1 MRNRDLR
8 PTAKAN
14 PTIQQAFE
22 KFQKYNRLKN
32 LSQGSLDFY
41 AAKGRS
47 FFRFL
52 GDTEQPIHTITEETV
67 EDYIFYMKD
76 QQLHD
81 TTINTNLRM
90 VRAFLYWC
98 MEKGYLEQ
106 FSIRLVRADDPIK
119 EPYTTDELQKL
130 LKEPDCK
137 TCSFAEYRNWVIV
150 NFLLGTGCRASTL
163 LNLQIGDLDLSA
175 GTVFFRHMKARNQQI
190 VPLSKALVKIM
201 EDYLEHRSGDPTAPL
216 FVSEYG
222 NKMTLNSLGNAVWN
236 YNHSRGVEKTSMHLF
251 RHTYAKL
258 YIQAGGDPFRL
269 QKLLGHAD
277 LTMTRRYVAL
287 YADDLR
293 ANYDALAKLC
303 ATRSR
308 DVNRLG
314 SIEVPY
320 EDYDPALGENVNK
333 TATENKYEHTIRVE
347 TYQWL
352 ETFLQR
358 NEDAAKTYLRSFD
371 YIVSDEYHYMVTDA
385 SFNDHV
391 DASYEAIKELW
402 TTKTCIFMSATAR
415 PFFDYWELR
424 KMIPEG
430 QHYRL
435 PMDYRF
441 VSSVKFFYCDDDELD
456 IIRRVQPGEKI
467 LVFVNT
473 IAKLRKL
480 RDTLK
485 ADGIEDVVCLCSK
498 YRQEAEEFDKLD
510 DVLKGNVL
518 QHQVT
523 LTTTTLY
530 NGVDMKDRALKYI
543 VSELWNPLVNAQILG
558 RKRPLDEG
566 DTCAVYLLHYPKE
579 RLEGEVKKIEKYQL
593 EPVEAY
599 KEWFDDKKAWKAYLH
614 QPETVE
620 ILKKSHT
627 VVLDPREGEY
637 CWRKRANLQARVER
651 VFLLQMLEQGY
662 QTELL
667 KKIDESLL
675 AKVERLEPP
684 LLEYLDDHLNEERYY
699 QDWQKIFFE
708 MGHIYNK
715 ADGHAEKSL
724 PSYTFAR
731 QWLQHYGYDL
741 GSKQKRFE
749 AGQKKMVW
757 WVTKLE
763 N

>member
-1 MRNRDLR
+1 MSDE
-8 PTAKAN
+8 
-14 PTIQQAFE
+14 E
-22 KFQKYNRLKN
+22 KRWPFDGFYLK
-32 LSQGSLDFY
+32 LVEAQREYEQEQHIDPASL
-41 AAKGRS
+41 
-47 FFRFL
+47 
-52 GDTEQPIHTITEETV
+52 TEEERQQKLQEILDCIKAARKKKKEADEQLNPIVPEEEPETAGATPQPAKQYITDLV
-67 EDYIFYMKD
+67 GEDYKNWHGIVVLD
-76 QQLHD
+76 AG
-81 TTINTNLRM
+81 TNSGKTY
-90 VRAFLYWC
+90 F
-98 MEKGYLEQ
+98 
-106 FSIRLVRADDPIK
+106 I
-119 EPYTTDELQKL
+119 
-130 LKEPDCK
+130 LK
-137 TCSFAEYRNWVIV
+137 
-150 NFLLGTGCRASTL
+150 TL
-163 LNLQIGDLDLSA
+163 LPWAYERRKRILILCNREAL
-175 GTVFFRHMKARNQQI
+175 RNQI
-190 VPLSKALVKIM
+190 
-201 EDYLEHRSGDPTAPL
+201 E
-216 FVSEYG
+216 
-222 NKMTLNSLGNAVWN
+222 
-236 YNHSRGVEKTSMHLF
+236 
-251 RHTYAKL
+251 
-258 YIQAGGDPFRL
+258 
-269 QKLLGHAD
+269 
-277 LTMTRRYVAL
+277 
-287 YADDLR
+287 
-293 ANYDALAKLC
+293 
-303 ATRSR
+303 R

-314 SIEVPY
+314 SIEVSY
-320 EDYDPALGENVNK
+320 EDYDPALGGIVNK
-333 TATENKYEHTIRVE
+333 PAIDNKYEHTICVE

-441 VSSVKFFYCDDDELD
+441 VSSVKFFYRDDDELD

-510 DVLKGNVL
+510 DVLVGNVL

-530 NGVDMKDRALKYI
+530 NGVDMKDRALKYV

-579 RLEGEVKKIEKYQL
+579 RLEGELKKIEKYQL

-599 KEWFDDKKAWKAYLH
+599 RKWFDDRKAWKTYLH

-637 CWRKRANLQARVER
+637 CWRKRATLQARVER

-684 LLEYLDDHLNEERYY
+684 PLLEYLDDHLNEERYY

-708 MGHIYNK
+708 LGHIYNK

-731 QWLQHYGYDL
+731 QWLQRYGYDL

>member
-8 PTAKAN
+8 PATKAN

-22 KFQKYNRLKN
+22 RFQKYNRLKN

-98 MEKGYLEQ
+98 MEKGYLEKYP
-106 FSIRLVRADDPIK
+106 IRLVRADDPIK

-163 LNLQIGDLDLSA
+163 LNQIERD
-175 GTVFFRHMKARNQQI
+175 
-190 VPLSKALVKIM
+190 
-201 EDYLEHRSGDPTAPL
+201 
-216 FVSEYG
+216 
-222 NKMTLNSLGNAVWN
+222 
-236 YNHSRGVEKTSMHLF
+236 
-251 RHTYAKL
+251 AK
-258 YIQAGGDPFRL
+258 
-269 QKLLGHAD
+269 
-277 LTMTRRYVAL
+277 
-287 YADDLR
+287 
-293 ANYDALAKLC
+293 
-303 ATRSR
+303 
-308 DVNRLG
+308 RLG
-314 SIEVPY
+314 RIEVTC
-320 EDYDPALGENVNK
+320 EDYDPALGGIVNK
-333 TATENKYEHTIRVE
+333 PAIDNKYEHTIRVE

-441 VSSVKFFYCDDDELD
+441 VSSVKFFYRDDDELD

-485 ADGIEDVVCLCSK
+485 AEGIEDVACLCSK

-510 DVLKGNVL
+510 DVLKCNVL

-530 NGVDMKDRALKYI
+530 NGVDMKDPALKYI

-566 DTCAVYLLHYPKE
+566 DTCAVYLLHYSKE
-579 RLEGEVKKIEKYQL
+579 RLEGELKKIEKYQL
-593 EPVEAY
+593 EPVKAY
-599 KEWFDDKKAWKAYLH
+599 RKWFDDRKAWKAYLH
-614 QPETVE
+614 QPETME

-627 VVLDPREGEY
+627 VVLDPLEGEY
-637 CWRKRANLQARVER
+637 CWRKRATLQARVER
-651 VFLLQMLEQGY
+651 VFLRQMLEQGY

-675 AKVERLEPP
+675 AKVEPLEPP
-684 LLEYLDDHLNEERYY
+684 PLLAYLDAHLNEERYY

-708 MGHIYNK
+708 LGHIYNK

-757 WVTKLE
+757 WVTKSE

>member
-1 MRNRDLR
+1 MLDAGTNSGK
-8 PTAKAN
+8 TYF
-14 PTIQQAFE
+14 I
-22 KFQKYNRLKN
+22 LK
-32 LSQGSLDFY
+32 
-41 AAKGRS
+41 
-47 FFRFL
+47 
-52 GDTEQPIHTITEETV
+52 
-67 EDYIFYMKD
+67 
-76 QQLHD
+76 
-81 TTINTNLRM
+81 
-90 VRAFLYWC
+90 
-98 MEKGYLEQ
+98 
-106 FSIRLVRADDPIK
+106 
-119 EPYTTDELQKL
+119 
-130 LKEPDCK
+130 
-137 TCSFAEYRNWVIV
+137 
-150 NFLLGTGCRASTL
+150 TL
-163 LNLQIGDLDLSA
+163 LPWAYEHRKRILILCNREAL
-175 GTVFFRHMKARNQQI
+175 RNQI
-190 VPLSKALVKIM
+190 
-201 EDYLEHRSGDPTAPL
+201 E
-216 FVSEYG
+216 
-222 NKMTLNSLGNAVWN
+222 
-236 YNHSRGVEKTSMHLF
+236 
-251 RHTYAKL
+251 
-258 YIQAGGDPFRL
+258 
-269 QKLLGHAD
+269 
-277 LTMTRRYVAL
+277 
-287 YADDLR
+287 
-293 ANYDALAKLC
+293 
-303 ATRSR
+303 R

-314 SIEVPY
+314 SIEVSY
-320 EDYDPALGENVNK
+320 EDYDPALGGIVDK
-333 TATENKYEHTIRVE
+333 TAIDNKYEHTICVE

-371 YIVSDEYHYMVTDA
+371 CIVSDEYHYMVTDA

-441 VSSVKFFYCDDDELD
+441 VSSVKFFYRDDDERD

-480 RDTLK
+480 RDSLK
-485 ADGIEDVVCLCSK
+485 VEGIEDVACLCSK

-510 DVLKGNVL
+510 DVLVGNVL

-579 RLEGEVKKIEKYQL
+579 RLEGELKKIEKYQL

-599 KEWFDDKKAWKAYLH
+599 RKWFDDRKAWKTYLH

-637 CWRKRANLQARVER
+637 CWRKRATLQARVER

-675 AKVERLEPP
+675 AKVERLDPP
-684 LLEYLDDHLNEERYY
+684 LLLEYLDAHLNEERYY

-708 MGHIYNK
+708 LGHIYNK

>member
-1 MRNRDLR
+1 
-8 PTAKAN
+8 
-14 PTIQQAFE
+14 
-22 KFQKYNRLKN
+22 
-32 LSQGSLDFY
+32 
-41 AAKGRS
+41 
-47 FFRFL
+47 
-52 GDTEQPIHTITEETV
+52 
-67 EDYIFYMKD
+67 
-76 QQLHD
+76 
-81 TTINTNLRM
+81 
-90 VRAFLYWC
+90 
-98 MEKGYLEQ
+98 
-106 FSIRLVRADDPIK
+106 
-119 EPYTTDELQKL
+119 
-130 LKEPDCK
+130 
-137 TCSFAEYRNWVIV
+137 
-150 NFLLGTGCRASTL
+150 
-163 LNLQIGDLDLSA
+163 
-175 GTVFFRHMKARNQQI
+175 
-190 VPLSKALVKIM
+190 
-201 EDYLEHRSGDPTAPL
+201 
-216 FVSEYG
+216 
-222 NKMTLNSLGNAVWN
+222 
-236 YNHSRGVEKTSMHLF
+236 
-251 RHTYAKL
+251 
-258 YIQAGGDPFRL
+258 
-269 QKLLGHAD
+269 
-277 LTMTRRYVAL
+277 
-287 YADDLR
+287 
-293 ANYDALAKLC
+293 
-303 ATRSR
+303 
-308 DVNRLG
+308 
-314 SIEVPY
+314 
-320 EDYDPALGENVNK
+320 
-333 TATENKYEHTIRVE
+333 
-347 TYQWL
+347 
-352 ETFLQR
+352 
-358 NEDAAKTYLRSFD
+358 
-371 YIVSDEYHYMVTDA
+371 MVTDA

-415 PFFDYWELR
+415 PFFDYWKLR

-441 VSSVKFFYCDDDELD
+441 VSSVKFFYRDDDERD

-480 RDTLK
+480 RDSLK
-485 ADGIEDVVCLCSK
+485 AEGIEDVACLCSK

-510 DVLKGNVL
+510 DVLVGNVL

-566 DTCAVYLLHYPKE
+566 DTCAVSLLHYPKE
-579 RLEGEVKKIEKYQL
+579 RLEGELKKIEKYQL

-599 KEWFDDKKAWKAYLH
+599 RKWFDDRKAWKTYLH

-637 CWRKRANLQARVER
+637 CWRKRATLQARVER

-675 AKVERLEPP
+675 AKVERLDPP
-684 LLEYLDDHLNEERYY
+684 LLLAYLDAHLNEERYY
-699 QDWQKIFFE
+699 EDWQKIFFE
-708 MGHIYNK
+708 LGHIYNK

-741 GSKQKRFE
+741 QKRRVTSGE
-749 AGQKKMVW
+749 LRNKNVW
-757 WVTKLE
+757 WVTKQ
-763 N
+763 

>member
-1 MRNRDLR
+1 MILGFFFLFHFLEVLSGREGFFAKKGGVSLVRDRDLR
-8 PTAKAN
+8 PAAKAN

-22 KFQKYNRLKN
+22 RFQKYNRLKN

-98 MEKGYLEQ
+98 MEKGYLEKYP
-106 FSIRLVRADDPIK
+106 IRLVRADDPIK

-163 LNLQIGDLDLSA
+163 LNLHIDPASLTEEERQQKLQEILDSINASRKKKKDTDEQLDPIVLEEEPETAGATPQPAKQYITDLVGEDYKNWHGIVVLDA
-175 GTVFFRHMKARNQQI
+175 GTNSGKTYFILKTLLPWAYEHRKRILILCNREALRNQI
-190 VPLSKALVKIM
+190 
-201 EDYLEHRSGDPTAPL
+201 E
-216 FVSEYG
+216 
-222 NKMTLNSLGNAVWN
+222 
-236 YNHSRGVEKTSMHLF
+236 
-251 RHTYAKL
+251 
-258 YIQAGGDPFRL
+258 
-269 QKLLGHAD
+269 
-277 LTMTRRYVAL
+277 
-287 YADDLR
+287 
-293 ANYDALAKLC
+293 
-303 ATRSR
+303 R

-314 SIEVPY
+314 RIEVTY
-320 EDYDPALGENVNK
+320 EDYDPALGGIVNK
-333 TATENKYEHTIRVE
+333 PAIDNKYEHTICVE

-424 KMIPEG
+424 NMIPEG

-441 VSSVKFFYCDDDELD
+441 VSSVKFFYRDDDELD

-485 ADGIEDVVCLCSK
+485 AEGIEDVVCLCSK
-498 YRQEAEEFDKLD
+498 YRQEADEFDKLD
-510 DVLKGNVL
+510 DVLKGNAL

-579 RLEGEVKKIEKYQL
+579 RLEGVLEKIQKYQL
-593 EPVEAY
+593 EPVKAY
-599 KEWFDDKKAWKAYLH
+599 RKWFDDKKAWKAYLH
-614 QPETVE
+614 QPETLEV
-620 ILKKSHT
+620 LKKAIQSFWTH
-627 VVLDPREGEY
+627 G
-637 CWRKRANLQARVER
+637 
-651 VFLLQMLEQGY
+651 
-662 QTELL
+662 
-667 KKIDESLL
+667 
-675 AKVERLEPP
+675 KVNTAGGSVRPCRL
-684 LLEYLDDHLNEERYY
+684 
-699 QDWQKIFFE
+699 
-708 MGHIYNK
+708 
-715 ADGHAEKSL
+715 
-724 PSYTFAR
+724 
-731 QWLQHYGYDL
+731 
-741 GSKQKRFE
+741 
-749 AGQKKMVW
+749 V
-757 WVTKLE
+757 
-763 N
+763 

>member
-8 PTAKAN
+8 PAAKAN

-22 KFQKYNRLKN
+22 RFQKYNRLKN

-98 MEKGYLEQ
+98 MEKGYLEKYP
-106 FSIRLVRADDPIK
+106 IRLVRADDPIK

-201 EDYLEHRSGDPTAPL
+201 EEYLEHRTSDPTAPL

-222 NKMTLNSLGNAVWN
+222 NQMTLNSLGNAIWN
-236 YNHSRGVEKTSMHLF
+236 YNHSRGVEKTS
-251 RHTYAKL
+251 
-258 YIQAGGDPFRL
+258 IE
-269 QKLLGHAD
+269 
-277 LTMTRRYVAL
+277 
-287 YADDLR
+287 
-293 ANYDALAKLC
+293 
-303 ATRSR
+303 R

-314 SIEVPY
+314 RIEVTY
-320 EDYDPALGENVNK
+320 EDYDPALGGIVNK
-333 TATENKYEHTIRVE
+333 PAIDNKYEHTICVE

-402 TTKTCIFMSATAR
+402 TTKNCIFMSATAR

-441 VSSVKFFYCDDDELD
+441 VSSVKFFYRDDDELD

-480 RDTLK
+480 RDSLK
-485 ADGIEDVVCLCSK
+485 TDGIEDVVCLCSK
-498 YRQEAEEFDKLD
+498 YRQEADEFDKLD
-510 DVLKGNVL
+510 DVLRDNVL

-530 NGVDMKDRALKYI
+530 NGVDMKDRALKYVI
-543 VSELWNPLVNAQILG
+543 SELWNPLVNAQILG

-593 EPVEAY
+593 GPVEAY
-599 KEWFDDKKAWKAYLH
+599 RKWFDDRKAWKAYLH
-614 QPETVE
+614 QPETLE

-627 VVLDPREGEY
+627 VVLDPLEGEY

-667 KKIDESLL
+667 KKIDGY
-675 AKVERLEPP
+675 A
-684 LLEYLDDHLNEERYY
+684 
-699 QDWQKIFFE
+699 QK
-708 MGHIYNK
+708 
-715 ADGHAEKSL
+715 
-724 PSYTFAR
+724 
-731 QWLQHYGYDL
+731 W
-741 GSKQKRFE
+741 
-749 AGQKKMVW
+749 
-757 WVTKLE
+757 
-763 N
+763 

>member
-1 MRNRDLR
+1 MLERNRTMWYSGVKKEER
-8 PTAKAN
+8 PPMSNETTTRD
-14 PTIQQAFE
+14 PFGG
-22 KFQKYNRLKN
+22 FYLKLVEAQHEYEQEQHIDPASMTEEERQN
-32 LSQGSLDFY
+32 KIKEILDFLHKSRKKAKEDDSAPVEPIVPEESTE
-41 AAKGRS
+41 AAG
-47 FFRFL
+47 
-52 GDTEQPIHTITEETV
+52 TEAEQPTKRYMTDLIGDDYKNWHGIVVFDAGTNSGKTYFILKVLLPWAHEQHKRILFLCNRDALRNQIESDVCRLGCV
-67 EDYIFYMKD
+67 E
-76 QQLHD
+76 
-81 TTINTNLRM
+81 R
-90 VRAFLYWC
+90 
-98 MEKGYLEQ
+98 
-106 FSIRLVRADDPIK
+106 S
-119 EPYTTDELQKL
+119 
-130 LKEPDCK
+130 
-137 TCSFAEYRNWVIV
+137 NWVY
-150 NFLLGTGCRASTL
+150 
-163 LNLQIGDLDLSA
+163 
-175 GTVFFRHMKARNQQI
+175 K
-190 VPLSKALVKIM
+190 
-201 EDYLEHRSGDPTAPL
+201 
-216 FVSEYG
+216 
-222 NKMTLNSLGNAVWN
+222 
-236 YNHSRGVEKTSMHLF
+236 
-251 RHTYAKL
+251 
-258 YIQAGGDPFRL
+258 
-269 QKLLGHAD
+269 
-277 LTMTRRYVAL
+277 
-287 YADDLR
+287 DDLG
-293 ANYDALAKLC
+293 A
-303 ATRSR
+303 
-308 DVNRLG
+308 
-314 SIEVPY
+314 EVL
-320 EDYDPALGENVNK
+320 ETDSQ
-333 TATENKYEHTIRVE
+333 NKYEHTIYVE
-347 TYQWL
+347 TYQGL
-352 ETFLQR
+352 ETFLQ
-358 NEDAAKTYLRSFD
+358 NAPDAAKTYLRSFD

-441 VSSVKFFYCDDDELD
+441 VSSVKFFYRDDDELD

-485 ADGIEDVVCLCSK
+485 AEGIEDVACLCSK

-530 NGVDMKDRALKYI
+530 NGVDMKDRALKYV

-579 RLEGEVKKIEKYQL
+579 RLEGEVKKIQKYQL

-614 QPETVE
+614 QPETLE

-684 LLEYLDDHLNEERYY
+684 LLEYLDAHLNEERYY

-708 MGHIYNK
+708 LGHIYNK

-724 PSYTFAR
+724 PSYTRAR
-731 QWLQHYGYDL
+731 KWLLSHGYDL
-741 GSKQKRFE
+741 
-749 AGQKKMVW
+749 QKKRVTSGELRNKNVW
-757 WVTKLE
+757 WVTK
-763 N
+763 